1 MRISKIT
8 LISIFI
14 LLLTAGAGFAA
25 VAYELLSNTNGKILF
40 SENKPA
46 NVLILGSDSRTESY
60 SGRSDSIMVV
70 RVDPRKK
77 TIKMVSFPR
86 DARVKIPGRGFNKIN
101 AAFAYG
107 GPELAV
113 KAVEQFAGIKIDGY
127 VATNFR
133 GFIKSVNQLNGLK
146 FDLEKAIHDRQAGPF
161 LDAGPQTMDGLEA
174 LALARSRKA
183 VKNGDFG
190 RAANHQKMIKAFLV
204 QEKDSD
210 NKSLAVKAISIL
222 PNVKTDLP
230 LVRLLS
236 LGFSAMNIDNQK
248 IDGVVLEGSSKMVGG
263 ASVIMLD
270 SQFAKQ
276 AFEKF

>member
-14 LLLTAGAGFAA
+14 LLLTVGAGFAA

-204 QEKDSD
+204 QETDSD

>member
-25 VAYELLSNTNGKILF
+25 VAYELLSNSNGKILF

-60 SGRSDSIMVV
+60 TGRSDSIMVV
-70 RVDPRKK
+70 RVDPRQK

-86 DARVKIPGRGFNKIN
+86 DARVKIPGKGFNKIN

-127 VATNFR
+127 VATNFK

-146 FDLEKAIHDRQAGPF
+146 FDLEKAIRDRQAGPF
-161 LDAGPQTMDGLEA
+161 LEAGPQTMDGLEA

-190 RAANHQKMIKAFLV
+190 RAANQQKMIKAFLV
-204 QEKDSD
+204 QEKDGD
-210 NKSLAVKAISIL
+210 KKSLAVKAISIL
-222 PNVKTDLP
+222 PNVKTDMP

-236 LGFSAMNIDNQK
+236 LGFSAMNIDDQK
-248 IDGVVLEGSSKMVGG
+248 IDGVVLEGSSKTVGG
-263 ASVIMLD
+263 ASSIVLD